1 MVNPFVI
8 NPAITGI
15 DNYTDLK
22 MSVRDQWVG
31 IKGAPM
37 TSYLTIHGPIGKKDY
52 RTSSTSFRIPG
63 QNPRGQYSWEN
74 YTAAEPHH
82 GIGMTIMND
91 RTGSFN
97 FFSATASYA
106 YHL

>member
-1 MVNPFVI
+1 MKRLLTAGIIMFGLTAQLQAQQKPHYTQYVVNPFVI

-52 RTSSTSFRIPG
+52 RTSSR
-63 QNPRGQYSWEN
+63 N
-74 YTAAEPHH
+74 
-82 GIGMTIMND
+82 
-91 RTGSFN
+91 
-97 FFSATASYA
+97 
-106 YHL
+106 